1 MCCSRILFLIV
12 LIAQPLLF
20 AAQPSKCPKLPE
32 TYEWNNAREYKRD
45 EDLILKTLQWLNSTP
60 MQNDV
65 TVRGRANLFV
75 LEWICGTPRLKLELN
90 SEELPFY
97 TNYPDLLFAYI
108 FGMAQC
114 KLTKNGDCDEHK
126 AMISGYNAV
135 AFQIEANEGLKK
147 SKELKPIYKAYR
159 RKKME
164 SYVQSLITKK
174 DVK

>member
-1 MCCSRILFLIV
+1 
-12 LIAQPLLF
+12 
-20 AAQPSKCPKLPE
+20 
-32 TYEWNNAREYKRD
+32 
-45 EDLILKTLQWLNSTP
+45 

-126 AMISGYNAV
+126 AIISGYNAV

-159 RKKME
+159 RKKMD